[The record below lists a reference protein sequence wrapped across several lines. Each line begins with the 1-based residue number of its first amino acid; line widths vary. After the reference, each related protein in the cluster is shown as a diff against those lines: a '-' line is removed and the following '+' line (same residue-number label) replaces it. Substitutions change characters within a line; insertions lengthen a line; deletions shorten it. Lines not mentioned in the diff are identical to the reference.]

1 MSDLSPTPLV
11 VDIARRLKTH
21 GEFVMHVEATGWRSG
36 QLQAVVD
43 VGWAARQA
51 GLMLARTVRVTTVRR
66 DGARDTYTVTAQLLA
81 DR

>member
-1 MSDLSPTPLV
+1 MSAPTPTPAPLV
-11 VDIARRLKTH
+11 VEIARRLASH

-51 GLMLARTVRVTTVRR
+51 GVMLERPVRVDVRR
-66 DGARDTYTVTAQLLA
+66 SDALNTYTVTAELVG
-81 DR
+81 

>member
-1 MSDLSPTPLV
+1 MSELSPTPLV
-11 VDIARRLKTH
+11 VDIARRLESH

-51 GLMLARTVRVTTVRR
+51 GVMLERPVRVAVQRS
-66 DGARDTYTVTAQLLA
+66 AAQNIYTVTAELVE
-81 DR
+81 

>member
-11 VDIARRLKTH
+11 VDIARRLETH

-51 GLMLARTVRVTTVRR
+51 GMMLARSVRVTTVRR
-66 DGARDTYTVTAQLLA
+66 DGAQHTYTVTAQLLA